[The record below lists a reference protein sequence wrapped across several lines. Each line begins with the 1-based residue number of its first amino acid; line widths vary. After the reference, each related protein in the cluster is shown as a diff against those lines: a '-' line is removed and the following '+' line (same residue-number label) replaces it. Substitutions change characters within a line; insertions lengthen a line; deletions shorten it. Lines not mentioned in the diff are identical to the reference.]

1 MLGWPAMV
9 CTVLSLPAPD
19 RVWLPLGIV
28 VGLGLMAVVVTGSI
42 ALGVAAKA
50 ARETTFA
57 ASLAIVVAVVGCS
70 LMATSPF
77 IAREQ
82 PALPS
87 PPNLVPGFLQRTGGG

>member
-1 MLGWPAMV
+1 
-9 CTVLSLPAPD
+9 
-19 RVWLPLGIV
+19 
-28 VGLGLMAVVVTGSI
+28 MAVVVTGSI